1 MKLSIE
7 EKRELVAEALLT
19 ARIQKGYSLDE
30 LGEMVGFKASTI
42 QRIEQGRFSP
52 NADQIYAICEALKI
66 TIKINDVEI

>member
-1 MKLSIE
+1 MKLTIE
-7 EKRELVAEALLT
+7 EKRELVAETLLT

-52 NADQIYAICEALKI
+52 NADQLYSICEALGI
-66 TIKINDVEI
+66 TIKINDTEF